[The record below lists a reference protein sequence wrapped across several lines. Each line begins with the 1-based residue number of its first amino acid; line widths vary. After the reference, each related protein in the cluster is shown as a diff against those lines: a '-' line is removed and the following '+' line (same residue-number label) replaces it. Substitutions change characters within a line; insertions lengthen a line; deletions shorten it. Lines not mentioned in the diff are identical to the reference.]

1 MSDPENFLS
10 RWSQLKLKEETNS
23 GASSKLGSN
32 REESLPEQLGSAA
45 DDAAAPF
52 DPATLPA
59 IETIG
64 AGSDIRAFLTPGVPE
79 DLKIAA
85 LRRAWSSDP
94 AICEFVGLSEDLG
107 DFNAPETIFGF
118 GSIDKEKIQGLLER
132 VLGSPEVPEAQE
144 AARAGCQSA
153 PMQEQTTRS
162 RTEAGMA
169 SFGSEAPALQGNTEP
184 GRLVVENTSQPDRIE
199 AVVQNTAFPER
210 KGVLPSRRRHGGALP
225 E

>member
-1 MSDPENFLS
+1 
-10 RWSQLKLKEETNS
+10 
-23 GASSKLGSN
+23 
-32 REESLPEQLGSAA
+32 
-45 DDAAAPF
+45 
-52 DPATLPA
+52 LPA
-59 IETIG
+59 IETID
-64 AGSDIRAFLTPGVPE
+64 AGSDIRAFLTPGVPTE
-79 DLKIAA
+79 LKIAA

-132 VLGSPEVPEAQE
+132 VLGSPEAPETRE
-144 AARAGCQSA
+144 AAEAGCQSD
-153 PMQEQTTRS
+153 PMPEQATRS

-169 SFGSEAPALQGNTEP
+169 SFGSEAPAPQGNIEP
-184 GRLVVENTSQPDRIE
+184 GRFVAENKSQSDRIE
-199 AVVQNTAFPER
+199 TAVQNAAFPEG